1 MPQLKAT
8 AAMAPTAIR
17 LAPEACTA
25 MRSVVRSTS
34 TEPSVSVR
42 RTCGT
47 RALSRA
53 IVAGAGWPYGFPA
66 PAETT
71 ATDGATASR
80 KAGVDEVR
88 LP

>member
-1 MPQLKAT
+1 MRAGAT
-8 AAMAPTAIR
+8 AATR
-17 LAPEACTA
+17 RAPEACTA
-25 MRSVVRSTS
+25 ILSVVRSTS

-42 RTCGT
+42 RTCAT

-53 IVAGAGWPYGFPA
+53 IVAGAGCPYGLPA
-66 PAETT
+66 PADTT

-80 KAGVDEVR
+80 NAGVDEVR